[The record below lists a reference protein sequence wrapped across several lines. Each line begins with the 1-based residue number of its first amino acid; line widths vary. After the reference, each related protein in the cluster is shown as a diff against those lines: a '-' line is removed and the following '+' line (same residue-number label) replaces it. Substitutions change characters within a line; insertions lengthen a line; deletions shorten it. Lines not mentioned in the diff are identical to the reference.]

1 MEIWQVHTVEAPMT
15 QLAPELVP
23 RLKGALKR
31 RGFYDPGVL
40 QLYKRGQAFGLVRRV
55 DKILEM
61 HIRGFKDGLIEA
73 EIEISRDYF
82 EHLGPN
88 SCRSAQSELES
99 ILKEEGISFTS
110 SSSSGETDRVEIP
123 SKLTE
128 WRKVLGLTALGIF
141 AGIPAAILTSALINP
156 KAKSGVQK

>member
-1 MEIWQVHTVEAPMT
+1 MT
-15 QLAPELVP
+15 QIAPELLP
-23 RLKGALKR
+23 SLQNALKQ

-40 QLYKRGQAFGLVRRV
+40 QLYKRGQAFGLVRRL

-82 EHLGPN
+82 EHLGPK
-88 SCRSAQSELES
+88 SCRSAQPELES
-99 ILKEEGISFTS
+99 ILKEEGIFFTPS
-110 SSSSGETDRVEIP
+110 SPSGETERVEIP

-128 WRKVLGLTALGIF
+128 WRKVLSLTALGIF
-141 AGIPAAILTSALINP
+141 AGIPVALVTSALIKP
-156 KAKSGVQK
+156 KVKGVVQK